1 MKFGPGVVHAL
12 TTIWISPSQEATK
25 GRRNRMMPGISELL
39 EDIKALE
46 DYARAC
52 RSRGELRMVLVTAEE
67 VDVID
72 SFRRFKAQ
80 EY

>member
-1 MKFGPGVVHAL
+1 MMIPGL
-12 TTIWISPSQEATK
+12 SQ
-25 GRRNRMMPGISELL
+25 LL

-46 DYARAC
+46 DHARAE
-52 RSRGELRMVLVTAEE
+52 RSREEMRMVLVTREE
-67 VDVID
+67 ADVID

>member
-1 MKFGPGVVHAL
+1 MIIPVV
-12 TTIWISPSQEATK
+12 SQ
-25 GRRNRMMPGISELL
+25 LL

-46 DYARAC
+46 DYARAH
-52 RSRGELRMVLVTAEE
+52 RLKDELRMVLVTREE
-67 VDVID
+67 EDVID